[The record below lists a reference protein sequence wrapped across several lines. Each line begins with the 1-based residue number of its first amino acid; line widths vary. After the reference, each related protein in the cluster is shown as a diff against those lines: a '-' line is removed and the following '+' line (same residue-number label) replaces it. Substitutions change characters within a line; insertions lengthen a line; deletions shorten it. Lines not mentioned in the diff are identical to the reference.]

1 MDQKR
6 VDLLIQYVLSV
17 AAQGWGDY
25 EDKEVGRIHIIKYVY
40 LADLA
45 YAMRHGS
52 ETFTGIPWR
61 FHHFGPWDEGL
72 FTRID
77 PACQAIGGH
86 KRTITDTQY
95 DDFDR
100 WSVDDEHL
108 TDWLSKQLHP
118 AVVFAINGS
127 FRQFTTDTYDL
138 LDHVYSTIPMRHAA
152 PGEKLPFDIAAQN
165 YELQIKEN
173 EELKQYQPEK
183 RTVKQQK
190 KRKQAFRDL
199 KERIQAK
206 ITEKKKI
213 GRGGFVKPTPPRYDE
228 LFWKG
233 QEWLDSLAGEPL
245 CAEKG
250 ELTVSDSVWKSQA
263 RSEPHV

>member
-6 VDLLIQYVLSV
+6 ADLLIQYILSV

-25 EDKEVGRIHIIKYVY
+25 GDKEVGRIHIIKYVY

-45 YAMRHGS
+45 FATQHGGK
-52 ETFTGIPWR
+52 TFTGIPWR
-61 FHHFGPWDEGL
+61 FHHYGPWDEGL
-72 FTRID
+72 FHRID
-77 PACQAIGGH
+77 PACHAIGGH
-86 KRTITDTQY
+86 KRTITDTPY

-100 WSVDDEHL
+100 WSIDDDHL
-108 TDWLSKQLHP
+108 KDQLGKQLPP
-118 AVVFAINGS
+118 AVVFAVKGS

-138 LDHVYSTIPMRHAA
+138 LDHVYSTTPMRHAA
-152 PGEKLPFDIAAQN
+152 PGEFLPFDVAAQK
-165 YELQIKEN
+165 YEQQIKEN
-173 EELKQYQPEK
+173 EELQQYQPPK
-183 RTVKQQK
+183 LTTRQQK

-199 KERIQAK
+199 KEKIQAK
-206 ITEKKKI
+206 IAEKKKS
-213 GRGGFVKPTPPRYDE
+213 GRAGFVTPTSPRYDD

-245 CAEKG
+245 SCEKG
-250 ELTVSDSVWKSQA
+250 ELTVSDSVWKSQS